1 MRSTLI
7 LAVLAGVCVAVQTS
21 LTGAAQR
28 TLGPAVLVAISGL
41 TTGFCALLVSFVT
54 KPEFTGRAV
63 SYALAS
69 GVLGAVIV
77 GSIAVAAGQAGVARP
92 LARDC
97 GPADN
102 GPRTER
108 FGDLRRRRGLQHP
121 ESARGRPDRGRRR
134 AGRKLL
140 EHFSISA
147 LQLFGLVRVRESRT
161 SSALGP

>member
-41 TTGFCALLVSFVT
+41 TTGGCALLVAIFVA

-63 SYALAS
+63 GYAVAS

-77 GSIAVAAGQAGVARP
+77 GSIAVAAGQGGVARA
-92 LARDC
+92 LSLVIAAQLITGLLRD
-97 GPADN
+97 
-102 GPRTER
+102 
-108 FGDLRRRRGLQHP
+108 
-121 ESARGRPDRGRRR
+121 
-134 AGRKLL
+134 
-140 EHFSISA
+140 
-147 LQLFGLVRVRESRT
+147 
-161 SSALGP
+161 ALGVFGAGADFSLLKALGVVLIVAGGALVVTF

>member
-28 TLGPAVLVAISGL
+28 TLGPAALVAISGL

-77 GSIAVAAGQAGVARP
+77 GSIAVAAGQAGVARALSLVIAAQLITGLVLDD
-92 LARDC
+92 LAIF
-97 GPADN
+97 GAGAD
-102 GPRTER
+102 
-108 FGDLRRRRGLQHP
+108 
-121 ESARGRPDRGRRR
+121 
-134 AGRKLL
+134 
-140 EHFSISA
+140 FSIPK
-147 LQLFGLVRVRESRT
+147 
-161 SSALGP
+161 ALGVVLIVVGGALVVSY

>member
-1 MRSTLI
+1 MRSILI

-77 GSIAVAAGQAGVARP
+77 GSIAVAAGQAGVARA
-92 LARDC
+92 LSLVIAAQLITGLVLDDL
-97 GPADN
+97 GIFGAGAD
-102 GPRTER
+102 
-108 FGDLRRRRGLQHP
+108 
-121 ESARGRPDRGRRR
+121 
-134 AGRKLL
+134 
-140 EHFSISA
+140 FSIPK
-147 LQLFGLVRVRESRT
+147 
-161 SSALGP
+161 ALGVVLIVVGGALVVSY